1 MFSFLYKYHKDL
13 DFYNYIIYIIIN
25 DIAMVT
31 KIFLFIL
38 VFAILNVLREAIKF
52 IQAMREEKPNMT
64 NGRLVGLGLSIAY
77 IVTII
82 ITGLTL

>member
-1 MFSFLYKYHKDL
+1 
-13 DFYNYIIYIIIN
+13 
-25 DIAMVT
+25 MVT

-38 VFAILNVLREAIKF
+38 IFAILNVLRETVKF

-77 IVTII
+77 IITII
-82 ITGLTL
+82 ITGLAI